1 MSNIRLRHILSLL
14 FSKTIMKKA
23 IKTTKKP
30 DINNTFNGN
39 ISLYIAK
46 EKVIT
51 VKTINKNENI
61 L

>member
-1 MSNIRLRHILSLL
+1 
-14 FSKTIMKKA
+14 MKKT

-30 DINNTFNGN
+30 DINNTFKGN

-51 VKTINKNENI
+51 VKTINKN
-61 L
+61 